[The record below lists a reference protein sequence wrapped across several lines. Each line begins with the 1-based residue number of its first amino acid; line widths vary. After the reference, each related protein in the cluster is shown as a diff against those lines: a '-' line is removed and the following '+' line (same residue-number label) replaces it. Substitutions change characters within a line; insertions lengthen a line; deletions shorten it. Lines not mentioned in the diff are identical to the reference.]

1 MESSVIDQR
10 KGKNAARRQVA
21 YDRTRGWSLLRTRD
35 FGLLWMGQI
44 ISQIGDGLT
53 KVALIWFVYEPTGS
67 TLKTTLIGLLQTV
80 PPLFLG
86 PAIGVYLDHL
96 PKKWTMIWIDLIR
109 AVLIALIPVLHFFDA
124 LTLARLY
131 VLVF

>member
-67 TLKTTLIGLLQTV
+67 RRY
-80 PPLFLG
+80 F
-86 PAIGVYLDHL
+86 
-96 PKKWTMIWIDLIR
+96 W
-109 AVLIALIPVLHFFDA
+109 
-124 LTLARLY
+124 ARPSGCTSII
-131 VLVF
+131 FQRNGR